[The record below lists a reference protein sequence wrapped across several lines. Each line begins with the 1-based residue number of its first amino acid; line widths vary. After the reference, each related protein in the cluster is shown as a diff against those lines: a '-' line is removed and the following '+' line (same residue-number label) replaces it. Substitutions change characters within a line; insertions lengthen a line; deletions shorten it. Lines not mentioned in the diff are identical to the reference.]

1 MTLTLLHYQCCL
13 QTGYQIKKLISDA
26 EKEAKA
32 PAFENSQQQVGSVY
46 DAQQSGFGVADA
58 SHSYYQVDFLAFH
71 SSCFFCLF

>member
-1 MTLTLLHYQCCL
+1 M
-13 QTGYQIKKLISDA
+13 ISDA

-46 DAQQSGFGVADA
+46 GAQQSGFGVADA

-71 SSCFFCLF
+71 SSCFFLFVLIDVSRECDVLLT